1 MVFETWWYMGLL
13 EAWFGG
19 VFLQRGFISTGHFGL
34 LPVWHHFEL
43 NSQLAGV
50 GNKQVVWIQTETC
63 LSTEF
68 WLQTPQGA
76 FSPCTHSWDH
86 RKTYCLAE
94 FIFLFLVHTF
104 TEWIALMRISKPV
117 LYFVGTLALSL
128 RPLTPYSCATQS
140 VSHCC
145 GHLKVVR
152 GGNGVDSLPSSLTC
166 FLARFSSSQVVG
178 LRVSVSC

>member
-1 MVFETWWYMGLL
+1 MVFETWWYMGFL
-13 EAWFGG
+13 EAWFDG

-34 LPVWHHFEL
+34 LSVWHHFEL

-94 FIFLFLVHTF
+94 FIFFISSSYFHWMNSIYEDLKTSFVLCRNPGFVSETPHPLFLCD
-104 TEWIALMRISKPV
+104 SKCQP
-117 LYFVGTLALSL
+117 LL
-128 RPLTPYSCATQS
+128 R
-140 VSHCC
+140 
-145 GHLKVVR
+145 
-152 GGNGVDSLPSSLTC
+152 
-166 FLARFSSSQVVG
+166 SSQG
-178 LRVSVSC
+178 GWGRGRSGFSPKFPHMLLG